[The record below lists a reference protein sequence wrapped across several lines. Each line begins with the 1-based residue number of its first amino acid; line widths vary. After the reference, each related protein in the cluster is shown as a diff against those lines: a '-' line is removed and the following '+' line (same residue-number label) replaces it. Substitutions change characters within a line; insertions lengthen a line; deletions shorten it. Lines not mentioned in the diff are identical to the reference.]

1 MNNNLKANAELQQA
15 NIKCA
20 AARAAWLRSSLDFN
34 IFGSDH
40 LAKDANDKRVAAWAE
55 YQRCQAEAFGMSKMA
70 RLLQR

>member
-1 MNNNLKANAELQQA
+1 MNNNLKANAELQKA

-34 IFGSDH
+34 IFGSEQ
-40 LAKDANDKRVAAWAE
+40 ANDKRITAWAE